1 MHTTFV
7 LLALFLLSG
16 CRSDTSW
23 TVDRVASGHS
33 KFNSTKLTYTAADPI
48 NGLDLEFLKTQ
59 EHLYVYLNVHSVP
72 IPPLKTD
79 PHHSFVY
86 ITVDTEK
93 RRFEALRREGGQRLL
108 LPEDAINL
116 ITSSLD
122 QQLPVEITVSG
133 YSSLISPSDF
143 SKKYKKNTT
152 HPHFRKPLSSS
163 LLIR

>member
-1 MHTTFV
+1 MHTTLV
-7 LLALFLLSG
+7 LLALLLLSG

-23 TVDRVASGHS
+23 TVDHVASGRS
-33 KFNSTKLTYTAADPI
+33 RFNSTKLTYTAADPI
-48 NGLDLEFLKTQ
+48 NGLDLEFLKTR

-86 ITVDTEK
+86 ITVDTE
-93 RRFEALRREGGQRLL
+93 RHRFEAVRREGGQRLL

-116 ITSSLD
+116 IISSLN
-122 QQLPVEITVSG
+122 QQLPVEIAVSG

-143 SKKYKKNTT
+143 SKKYKKIQHISAFENPF
-152 HPHFRKPLSSS
+152 HLPF
-163 LLIR
+163 